1 MDKKVVAVLFGGQ
14 STEHEV
20 SKMSAATIMAALDEE
35 KYFIL
40 PVYITKEG
48 RWFLYDGPRDNIK
61 NLSWEKFATPAILS
75 PDTSHG
81 GILRLVG
88 DKFKVMP
95 VDVIFP
101 VLHGKNGE
109 DGTIQGLFELAGI
122 PYVGCGV
129 LASAVAMDKAFAN
142 QIARKLGIKQ
152 ADWLEFPKSEINKDI
167 EAVAKH
173 IRYKIGYPCFV
184 KPANTGSSV
193 GISKAKNK
201 KELIEALY
209 EAAKHD
215 KKIVVEK
222 SIAGRELECAVIGNE
237 EPVASGVGEIVV
249 TQHEFYSYEAKYNC
263 NTTKT
268 LVSADIPADVKSK
281 VQEISL
287 QIYKAL
293 GCAGLSRVD
302 FFLTPEGEVFFNEI
316 NTMPGF
322 THISMYPM
330 LWSPE
335 GVTTAELVD
344 RLVSYALVEK
354 NG

>member
-14 STEHEV
+14 SSEHEV
-20 SKMSAATIMAALDEE
+20 SKMSAATIMAALDTD
-35 KYFIL
+35 KYFVL

-75 PDTSHG
+75 PDTSHR

-88 DKFKVMP
+88 DKFKTMP
-95 VDVIFP
+95 VDVVFP

-129 LASAVAMDKAFAN
+129 LASAAAMDKAFAN

-152 ADWLEFPKSEINKDI
+152 ADWLEFSKAEIEEKLDD
-167 EAVAKH
+167 VCKK
-173 IRYKIGYPCFV
+173 IRYKLGYPCFV

-193 GISKAKNK
+193 GISMAKNK
-201 KELIEALY
+201 KELVAALHD
-209 EAAKHD
+209 AAEHD

-222 SIAGRELECAVIGNE
+222 RIAGRELECAVIGNDA
-237 EPVASGVGEIVV
+237 PRASGVGEIVLCA
-249 TQHEFYSYEAKYNC
+249 HEFYSYEAKYNC

-268 LVSADIPADVKSK
+268 LVSADISVEIKEK

-302 FFLTPEGEVFFNEI
+302 FFLSSKGEVYFNEI

-322 THISMYPM
+322 TNISMYPM

-335 GVTTAELVD
+335 GIGTAELVD
-344 RLVSYALVEK
+344 KLVEYALEMR
-354 NG
+354 N

>member
-1 MDKKVVAVLFGGQ
+1 MDKKVVAVIFGGQ
-14 STEHEV
+14 NSEHDV
-20 SKMSAATIMAALDEE
+20 SKMSAATIMAAMDDE

-40 PVYITKEG
+40 PVYITKDG
-48 RWFLYDGPRDNIK
+48 RWFLYDGPRENIK

-75 PDTSHG
+75 PDTTHG
-81 GILRLVG
+81 GFLRLVG

-95 VDVIFP
+95 VDVVFP

-129 LASAVAMDKAFAN
+129 LSSALAMDKAFTN
-142 QIARKLGIKQ
+142 QIARKIGIKQ
-152 ADWLEFPKSEINKDI
+152 ADWLEFSKADIDDDI
-167 EAVAKH
+167 EAVAKRV
-173 IRYKIGYPCFV
+173 RYKIGYPCFV

-193 GISKAKNK
+193 GISMAKNK
-201 KELIEALY
+201 KELIEALHI
-209 EAAKHD
+209 AKTHD

-222 SIAGRELECAVIGNE
+222 RVAGRELECAVIGNDD
-237 EPVASGVGEIVV
+237 PIASGVGEIVV
-249 TQHEFYSYEAKYNC
+249 AEHEFYSYEAKYNC
-263 NTTKT
+263 NKSKT
-268 LVSADIPADVKSK
+268 FVSADISDKTKEK
-281 VQEISL
+281 VRELSI

-302 FFLTPEGEVFFNEI
+302 FFLTPEGEVYFNEI

-322 THISMYPM
+322 TQISMYPM
-330 LWSPE
+330 LWNPE
-335 GVTTAELVD
+335 GITTSQLVE
-344 RLVSYALVEK
+344 RLINYALVGK

>member
-1 MDKKVVAVLFGGQ
+1 
-14 STEHEV
+14 
-20 SKMSAATIMAALDEE
+20 
-35 KYFIL
+35 
-40 PVYITKEG
+40 
-48 RWFLYDGPRDNIK
+48 
-61 NLSWEKFATPAILS
+61 
-75 PDTSHG
+75 
-81 GILRLVG
+81 
-88 DKFKVMP
+88 
-95 VDVIFP
+95 
-101 VLHGKNGE
+101 
-109 DGTIQGLFELAGI
+109 
-122 PYVGCGV
+122 
-129 LASAVAMDKAFAN
+129 AMDKAFAN

-152 ADWLEFPKSEINKDI
+152 ADWLEFSKSEIDKDI
-167 EAVAKH
+167 EAVAKR

-201 KELIEALY
+201 KELINALY

-222 SIAGRELECAVIGNE
+222 SITGRELECAVIGND
-237 EPVASGVGEIVV
+237 EPMASGVGEIVV
-249 TQHEFYSYEAKYNC
+249 TAHEFYSYEAKYNC

-268 LVSADIPADVKSK
+268 LVSADILAEAKSK

-322 THISMYPM
+322 TQISMYPM

-335 GVTTAELVD
+335 GITT
-344 RLVSYALVEK
+344 SQLVEK
-354 NG
+354 LIEYAMTVAKNG